1 MNEEREK
8 VYQILE
14 LGKHIKNLHHK
25 KGFGGLLFID
35 LSMIK
40 FSKLSSYIRQLDKEN
55 QELKE
60 KLDKYENPE
69 DMTLFAMWCTE
80 KVKDENL
87 ELKKQLE
94 EKENI
99 ACDWKDSC
107 LENAGK
113 IEILETQQKAF
124 IKFLENELL
133 DARYYARDIAHFI
146 EYVLQ
151 KYKKLIGV
159 SDETN

>member
-1 MNEEREK
+1 MSRMLSKMNLMSVVQKLLKEDIETIQGYVEMIEE
-8 VYQILE
+8 
-14 LGKHIKNLHHK
+14 
-25 KGFGGLLFID
+25 
-35 LSMIK
+35 
-40 FSKLSSYIRQLDKEN
+40 EN
-55 QELKE
+55 KQLKE

-159 SDETN
+159 SDEKEN

>member
-1 MNEEREK
+1 MNTYSEDKMYENYSSEVERMQK
-8 VYQILE
+8 CIDE
-14 LGKHIKNLHHK
+14 L
-25 KGFGGLLFID
+25 
-35 LSMIK
+35 
-40 FSKLSSYIRQLDKEN
+40 QQEN
-55 QELKE
+55 Q
-60 KLDKYENPE
+60 
-69 DMTLFAMWCTE
+69 
-80 KVKDENL
+80 

-133 DARYYARDIAHFI
+133 DARYYASDIAHFI
-146 EYVLQ
+146 EYVL
-151 KYKKLIGV
+151 KKNKKLIGV